1 MRPVKEVVRLALGL
15 ETKEDDRFH
24 SEKASACLDALGLR
38 VFGLT
43 PFTDGGALIR
53 HDRETHEEGH
63 RATPRAGRLTE
74 SGAWRGGA
82 EPAKAA
88 ARSGWPR

>member
-1 MRPVKEVVRLALGL
+1 MKEVVRLALGL

-43 PFTDGGALIR
+43 PSLTAVRSSATTVRPMKKDTARR
-53 HDRETHEEGH
+53 H
-63 RATPRAGRLTE
+63 
-74 SGAWRGGA
+74 
-82 EPAKAA
+82 
-88 ARSGWPR
+88 ARDA